1 VDRKIEQRILE
12 IQENIQ
18 SSMEGGK
25 QEQVTMVAVSKT
37 VDAEAIRQTYA
48 CGVRD
53 FGENRVPVL
62 VDKMEQLKDLDIR
75 WHFIGHLQRNKA
87 KKIVGK
93 VAMIH
98 AIDSLRLVE
107 TIDEIC
113 RKQSCRQAGLLQV
126 NIGSDPNKYGFS
138 RSELMAVLDHLKMYP
153 HIEIQGLMTIL
164 PFGQPAE
171 ENRKWFNAL
180 ADLLQ
185 EVKGHP
191 AAAQWK
197 ELSMGMSMDYQ
208 EAIGAGAT
216 MVRIGSAIYQS

>member
-1 VDRKIEQRILE
+1 MDRKIEQRILK
-12 IQENIQ
+12 IQKNIQ
-18 SSMEGGK
+18 DSMESGK
-25 QEQVTMVAVSKT
+25 QNQVTMIAVSKT

-62 VDKMEQLKDLDIR
+62 MEKMEQLKDLDIR

-87 KKIVGK
+87 KKIVGQ

-107 TIDEIC
+107 AIDEIC
-113 RKQSCRQAGLLQV
+113 LKKSCRQAGLLQV

-138 RSELMAVLDHLKMYP
+138 RNELIAVLDQLKTYP

-171 ENRKWFNAL
+171 ENRKWFEAL
-180 ADLLQ
+180 AELLK
-185 EVKGHP
+185 EVRKHP
-191 AAAQWK
+191 VAAEWK